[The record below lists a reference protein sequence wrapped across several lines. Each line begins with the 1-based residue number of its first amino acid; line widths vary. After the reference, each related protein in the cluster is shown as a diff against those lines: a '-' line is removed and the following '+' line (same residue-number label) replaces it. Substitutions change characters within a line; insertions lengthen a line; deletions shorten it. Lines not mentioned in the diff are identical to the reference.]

1 MSAEV
6 PANSNAPSSPEAA
19 EPERSAGLRS
29 VGLWAL
35 IREDLAAH
43 GGDWQRPGFRALV
56 AYRFGVWRMGV
67 RPKLLRAPLSVL
79 YRWMFRRACWKY
91 GIELPYSARIGRR
104 VVFEHQHGI
113 VIHGSA
119 EIGDGCVLRQGVTLG
134 NRRDDRPFD
143 APVLGRN
150 VNVGAGAKILGKIRV
165 GDGAHVG
172 ANAVVV
178 HDVAAESTV
187 VGIPARPVGS
197 VETAHA
203 DASHAEAG
211 HKGDDLG
218 GLRVVR

>member
-1 MSAEV
+1 MSADV

-29 VGLWAL
+29 VGLWTL

-56 AYRFGVWRMGV
+56 TYRFGVWRMGV

-79 YRWMFRRACWKY
+79 YRWMFRRSCWKY
-91 GIELPYSARIGRR
+91 GIELPYSSRIGRR

-134 NRRDDRPFD
+134 NRRDDRPFN
-143 APVLGRN
+143 APILGRN

-178 HDVAAESTV
+178 HDVAPGATV

-197 VETAHA
+197 VE
-203 DASHAEAG
+203 SGSVEAG
-211 HKGDDLG
+211 QGGDDLG

>member
-1 MSAEV
+1 MSAHV
-6 PANSNAPSSPEAA
+6 PANSNAPSSPDAA
-19 EPERSAGLRS
+19 DLERSAGLRS
-29 VGLWAL
+29 AGLWAL

-67 RPKLLRAPLSVL
+67 RLRLLRAPLSVL

-119 EIGDGCVLRQGVTLG
+119 QIGDGCVLRQGVTVG

-143 APVLGRN
+143 APTLGRN

-165 GDGAHVG
+165 GDGAQVG
-172 ANAVVV
+172 ANAVVLG
-178 HDVAAESTV
+178 DVASGATV
-187 VGIPARPVGS
+187 VGIPARPTGGLRTGCEV
-197 VETAHA
+197 
-203 DASHAEAG
+203 
-211 HKGDDLG
+211 DDLA

>member
-19 EPERSAGLRS
+19 EPQRSAGLRS
-29 VGLWAL
+29 VGLWTL

-79 YRWMFRRACWKY
+79 YRRMFRRACWKY
-91 GIELPYSARIGRR
+91 GIELPYSTRIGRH

-113 VIHGSA
+113 VIHGSSV
-119 EIGDGCVLRQGVTLG
+119 IGDGCVLRQGVTLG

-143 APVLGRN
+143 APTLGRN
-150 VNVGAGAKILGKIRV
+150 VNVGAGAKILGKIHV
-165 GDGAHVG
+165 GDGAHIG

-178 HDVAAESTV
+178 HDVEPGATL
-187 VGIPARPVGS
+187 VGIPARPVAPPAG
-197 VETAHA
+197 AHA
-203 DASHAEAG
+203 EPG
-211 HKGDDLG
+211 LEGDDLG
-218 GLRVVR
+218 WLRVVR